1 MHSEWWK
8 FKMTV
13 KFFCTTELENVCDE
27 IFGEGEKKHIW
38 IMIKI
43 IVNQNSSFWCCI
55 FSFCDGNKM
64 TMSNFKKVQKITND
78 WSHMVHRYS
87 NKIKLP
93 AEQIYLDISN
103 SKMVDQKW

>member
-1 MHSEWWK
+1 MMKIQNDSQILLQRRERECLLWNFWWRSK
-8 FKMTV
+8 
-13 KFFCTTELENVCDE
+13 
-27 IFGEGEKKHIW
+27 KKHIW

-55 FSFCDGNKM
+55 FLFCDGNKM